1 MQSFKTNLKIVK
13 RISWVYIINLQYLRP
28 HHKNL
33 IVVQLQQ
40 QQHFCNLPYQLVS
53 MQYLQK
59 NTSNITVNT
68 EYLSCVIVR
77 VRVVFRKTVVDDWR
91 FDYLSSSHLQ
101 SQVNTALV
109 VETSVTNNSH
119 SKDYPHPDDHA
130 KQITDTH
137 GFKPFTML
145 IRS

>member
-1 MQSFKTNLKIVK
+1 MKGINE
-13 RISWVYIINLQYLRP
+13 ISRVYIINLQYLRP
-28 HHKNL
+28 HRKNL
-33 IVVQLQQ
+33 IVLQLQQQQQ

-119 SKDYPHPDDHA
+119 SKDYSHPDDHA